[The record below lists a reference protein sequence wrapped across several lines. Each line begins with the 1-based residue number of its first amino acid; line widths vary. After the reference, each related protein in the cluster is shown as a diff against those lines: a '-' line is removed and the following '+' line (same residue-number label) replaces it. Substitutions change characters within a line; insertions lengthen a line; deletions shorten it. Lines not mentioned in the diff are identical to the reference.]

1 MKKIFFLLLPVFF
14 ALQLVAQ
21 TSAIKDTA
29 TAGKI
34 TIYQDRRMDEL
45 VKKEIESNELY
56 MLGPKLAKGYRL
68 MLLNT
73 NNRTAAMN
81 LRAQLLK
88 RYPDQ
93 KVYMSYQP
101 PYIKIKFG
109 NFSDEEEAEKFKNQI
124 IRAKI
129 VNNNIYVL
137 PEIIEAKPDKD
148 KEKEIE

>member
-1 MKKIFFLLLPVFF
+1 MKKIFFLLVIVLFT
-14 ALQLVAQ
+14 LRLSAQ
-21 TSAIKDTA
+21 TSPTKDTA
-29 TAGKI
+29 TTGKI
-34 TIYQDRRMDEL
+34 TIYQDSRMDTL
-45 VKKEIESNELY
+45 VKKEIESNEIY
-56 MLGPKLAKGYRL
+56 MLGPKLTKGYRL

-109 NFSDEEEAEKFKNQI
+109 NFADEEEAEKFKKEI
-124 IRAKI
+124 IKVKI
-129 VNNNIYVL
+129 VANNIYVL
-137 PEIIEAKPDKD
+137 PEIVETKPARNT
-148 KEKEIE
+148 EKENE

>member
-1 MKKIFFLLLPVFF
+1 MKKIFFLLLPVLFT
-14 ALQLVAQ
+14 LQLEAQ
-21 TSAIKDTA
+21 TSPIKDTA
-29 TAGKI
+29 TTGKI
-34 TIYQDRRMDEL
+34 TIYQDSRMDAL
-45 VKKEIESNELY
+45 VKKEIESNEIY

-73 NNRTAAMN
+73 NNRSAAMN

-109 NFSDEEEAEKFKNQI
+109 NFADEEEAEKFKKEI
-124 IRAKI
+124 IKVKI
-129 VNNNIYVL
+129 VTNNIYVL
-137 PEIIEAKPDKD
+137 PEIVETKPDKD
-148 KEKEIE
+148 TPQETE